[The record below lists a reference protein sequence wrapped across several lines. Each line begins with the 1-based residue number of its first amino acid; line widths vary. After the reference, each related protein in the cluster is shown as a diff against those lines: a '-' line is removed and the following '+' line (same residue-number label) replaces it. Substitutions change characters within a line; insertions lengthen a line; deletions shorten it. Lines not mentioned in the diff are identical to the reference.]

1 MLLPYS
7 FRKFLS
13 LCRRVPNRRGYG
25 IHSPFA
31 FGFVTGVIGE
41 FYAYDELRK
50 MRRDG
55 SHTLREK
62 DERLLLRIANFQH
75 PQSGT
80 LLGDPAPT
88 TRWALAA
95 GCRKCAWRDDAE
107 ASRADMLYAASGSW
121 ASRLG
126 KLVEALCRRR
136 FGRGLAH
143 GMRLSARHPQLRP
156 FRLRTPFHR
165 GAFFEVALPN
175 LLRLKSLL
183 DTSKGLLFHI
193 PQAWFPYPTSV
204 GYSSHKRGL
213 FIPRLWDM
221 NFVPLRDVEAGRRNQ
236 KSSI

>member
-31 FGFVTGVIGE
+31 FGFVTGVIYERGE
-41 FYAYDELRK
+41 FYAYDELRR

-121 ASRLG
+121 ALRLER
-126 KLVEALCRRR
+126 LVEEMPPKALIVVHKPYADADSAEVWRTAC
-136 FGRGLAH
+136 ASPCVT
-143 GMRLSARHPQLRP
+143 LSFDL
-156 FRLRTPFHR
+156 FDF
-165 GAFFEVALPN
+165 
-175 LLRLKSLL
+175 
-183 DTSKGLLFHI
+183 GLLFIEERFSKSH
-193 PQAWFPYPTSV
+193 YPIFYV
-204 GYSSHKRGL
+204 
-213 FIPRLWDM
+213 
-221 NFVPLRDVEAGRRNQ
+221 
-236 KSSI
+236 

>member
-31 FGFVTGVIGE
+31 FGFVTGVIYERGE

-55 SHTLREK
+55 SHALREK

-121 ASRLG
+121 ALRLG
-126 KLVEALCRRR
+126 KLVEEMPPKALIVVHKPYADADSAEAWRTACASPRVT
-136 FGRGLAH
+136 
-143 GMRLSARHPQLRP
+143 LSFDL
-156 FRLRTPFHR
+156 FDF
-165 GAFFEVALPN
+165 
-175 LLRLKSLL
+175 
-183 DTSKGLLFHI
+183 GLLFIEERFAKSH
-193 PQAWFPYPTSV
+193 YPIFYV
-204 GYSSHKRGL
+204 
-213 FIPRLWDM
+213 
-221 NFVPLRDVEAGRRNQ
+221 
-236 KSSI
+236 

>member
-31 FGFVTGVIGE
+31 FGFVTGVIYERGE

-55 SHTLREK
+55 SHALREK

-95 GCRKCAWRDDAE
+95 DLLTE
-107 ASRADMLYAASGSW
+107 
-121 ASRLG
+121 
-126 KLVEALCRRR
+126 ERRR
-136 FGRGLAH
+136 
-143 GMRLSARHPQLRP
+143 
-156 FRLRTPFHR
+156 RT
-165 GAFFEVALPN
+165 G
-175 LLRLKSLL
+175 
-183 DTSKGLLFHI
+183 
-193 PQAWFPYPTSV
+193 
-204 GYSSHKRGL
+204 
-213 FIPRLWDM
+213 
-221 NFVPLRDVEAGRRNQ
+221 
-236 KSSI
+236 

>member
-31 FGFVTGVIGE
+31 FGFVTGVIYERGE
-41 FYAYDELRK
+41 FYAYDELRR

-121 ASRLG
+121 ALRLE
-126 KLVEALCRRR
+126 KLVEEMPPKALIVIHKPYADTDSAEVWRTACASSRVT
-136 FGRGLAH
+136 
-143 GMRLSARHPQLRP
+143 LSFDL
-156 FRLRTPFHR
+156 FDF
-165 GAFFEVALPN
+165 
-175 LLRLKSLL
+175 
-183 DTSKGLLFHI
+183 GLLFIEERFSKSH
-193 PQAWFPYPTSV
+193 YPIFYV
-204 GYSSHKRGL
+204 
-213 FIPRLWDM
+213 
-221 NFVPLRDVEAGRRNQ
+221 
-236 KSSI
+236 